1 MTPSNGFR
9 VDPDKLLAV
18 ADRVHALLQDVN
30 GGSGL
35 VSGNL
40 PRYREKATAEPLSSA
55 LATFWSGED
64 VFATAYGA
72 EHDGVVLTF
81 QSIADQLT
89 RLEAACRSTALKY
102 KQEDKRSQQEVTQSG
117 PDTSSW

>member
-1 MTPSNGFR
+1 VAPSSGFR

-40 PRYREKATAEPLSSA
+40 PRYTEKARADALSTA
-55 LATFWSGED
+55 LASFWSGED

-81 QSIADQLT
+81 KSIADQLT
-89 RLEAACRSTALKY
+89 KLEAACRSTAVKY
-102 KQEDKRSQQEVTQSG
+102 QHEDTRSKQVVTQSG